1 MELHNLKP
9 AAGSLGKRKRL
20 GRGQGSTDGGTS
32 SRGHKGAQSR
42 SGYSRKAGFE
52 GGQMPLQ
59 RRLPK
64 VGFKNHSRVEY
75 AALNLGQIES
85 FSAKYNLSEISVDNL
100 RENGILAKTARVKI
114 LGAGELKKKINVTV
128 HAISESAKGKIEG
141 LGGTVTIVK

>member
-9 AAGSLGKRKRL
+9 AAGALGKRKRK

-32 SRGHKGAQSR
+32 GRGHKGAKSR
-42 SGYSRKAGFE
+42 SGYKQKLGHE

-64 VGFKNHSRVEY
+64 IGFNNIFRKEY
-75 AALNLGQIES
+75 TALNLGKIQHILE
-85 FSAKYNLSEISVDNL
+85 KYSLSEISVESL
-100 RENGILAKTARVKI
+100 RQNGLLGKSALVKVLAS
-114 LGAGELKKKINVTV
+114 GELNKKVDVKV
-128 HAISESAKGKIEG
+128 HAISEAAKAKIEG